1 LNTTIG
7 TEKDP
12 IDFLQKLT
20 SLAHRGVGSREVDQ
34 AAEMIKEWLTQK
46 GASVETQSF
55 QTPKTY
61 LPVVWLLVAG
71 VIAGLFLSGIFPW
84 LAFFISLL
92 FTALSIHYFDWR
104 PTPVQ
109 FIVPKVKAE
118 NIIGR
123 FPGEQKPEEQ
133 KTGQKKKKLILMAH
147 YDTAPISILYL
158 PSMVGNFRQ
167 SLLTS
172 IGIMAVTP
180 VLVLMNALGIH
191 HVILTWLIYGLG
203 VYFIIQGIISG
214 FDYFRLG
221 FSNGAA
227 DNATGTVV
235 AMATAL
241 RLWKDPMPGWDVEV
255 VLTSAEEANMIGA
268 RHYYVK
274 NKKELRENETF
285 VLNFDSLGAGNIK
298 IVTQTGSITMIKYDN
313 PLVDAAVKTAGDES
327 RFKEITTGHWHTGDF
342 DSIWFERGGIPS
354 LTISAQDE
362 MGRIPNLHRPGD
374 TLENVN
380 MSLPP
385 KAVDFAEATARNL
398 AYDFS

>member
-1 LNTTIG
+1 MNTSSEIERG
-7 TEKDP
+7 P

-20 SLAHRGVGSREVDQ
+20 SLDHRGVGSKEVDQ
-34 AAEMIKEWLTQK
+34 ASGMIKEWLIQK
-46 GASVETQSF
+46 GANVEIQSF

-61 LPVVWLLVAG
+61 LPIVWLLVAG

-92 FTALSIHYFDWR
+92 FTVLSIQYFDWR

-109 FIVPKVKAE
+109 HIVPKVKAE

-123 FPGEQKPEEQ
+123 FPQEQ

-172 IGIMAVTP
+172 LGIMLVTP
-180 VLVLMNALGIH
+180 FLVLMNALGIQ

-203 VYFIIQGIISG
+203 VYFIVQGVISG
-214 FDYFRLG
+214 FDYLRLG

-235 AMATAL
+235 AMETAL
-241 RLWKDPMPGWDVEV
+241 KLWKDPMPGWDVEV

-268 RHYYVK
+268 RHYYIK
-274 NKKELRENETF
+274 NKKELLENETF
-285 VLNFDSLGAGNIK
+285 VLNFDNLGAGNIK
-298 IVTQTGSITMIKYDN
+298 IVTQTGSITMVRYDN
-313 PLVDAAVKTAGDES
+313 PLVDAAVKTAGEED

-374 TLENVN
+374 TIENVD

-398 AYDFS
+398 AIFFS

>member
-1 LNTTIG
+1 MNTS
-7 TEKDP
+7 TETQSDP
-12 IDFLQKLT
+12 IGFLQRLT
-20 SLAHRGVGSREVDQ
+20 SLAHRGVGSKEVDQ
-34 AAEMIKEWLTQK
+34 AAGMIKEWLIQK
-46 GASVETQSF
+46 GARVETQFF

-61 LPVVWLLVAG
+61 LPIVWLLVG
-71 VIAGLFLSGIFPW
+71 GIIAGLFLSGIFPW
-84 LAFFISLL
+84 FAFFISLL

-109 FIVPKVKAE
+109 LIVPKVKAE

-123 FPGEQKPEEQ
+123 FPSEQE
-133 KTGQKKKKLILMAH
+133 TGQKKKKLILMAH

-172 IGIMAVTP
+172 LGIMLVTP
-180 VLVLMNALGIH
+180 CLVLLNALGIQH
-191 HVILTWLIYGLG
+191 AILTWLIYGLG

-241 RLWKDPMPGWDVEV
+241 RLWEDPMPGWDVEV

-274 NKKELRENETF
+274 NKKELLENETF
-285 VLNFDSLGAGNIK
+285 VLNFDNLGAGNIK

-313 PLVDAAVKTAGDES
+313 PLVDAAVKTAGDEE
-327 RFKEITTGHWHTGDF
+327 RFGDITTGHWHTGDF

-374 TLENVN
+374 TLENVD
-380 MSLPP
+380 MSLPS

-398 AYDFS
+398 ANNFS